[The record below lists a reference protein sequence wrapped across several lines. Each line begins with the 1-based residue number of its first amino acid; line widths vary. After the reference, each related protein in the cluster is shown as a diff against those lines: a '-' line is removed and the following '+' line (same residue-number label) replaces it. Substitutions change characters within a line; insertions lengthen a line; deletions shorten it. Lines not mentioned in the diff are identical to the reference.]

1 MRRRDRLDWGSGQ
14 YCTDSIRRP
23 AQAQSKPHLYFP
35 RRRRGFQRE
44 RTQHACPPIGPHGR
58 PRTMPRMRRGD
69 FDQTDRA
76 YGRTRRRTSHVRMQ
90 SMPRAASIHRLS
102 RERNYSCDGT
112 LEHDAEKWVPVFGK
126 TSCSNNKLKRD
137 GDSKK
142 SHHALAGRPPAP
154 RAFELPSGQPW
165 HLTGRGFSLR
175 ANVVNFEQT
184 ACSRRT

>member
-14 YCTDSIRRP
+14 YCTDSIRQP

-112 LEHDAEKWVPVFGK
+112 L
-126 TSCSNNKLKRD
+126 
-137 GDSKK
+137 
-142 SHHALAGRPPAP
+142 AGRPPAP

-175 ANVVNFEQT
+175 A
-184 ACSRRT
+184 ASLPGWGGLRRKDALVSTRTSTQR